1 MTDTTT
7 NQQSA
12 RSFYDRI
19 SGVYDLI
26 SDASE
31 HAAREVGLRL
41 LAPAEGESMLEIGFG
56 TGHCLESL
64 AKSVGATGHV
74 AGIDI
79 STGMRDV
86 AARRLAESG
95 LTDRVELRIE
105 AAPPLSYADGA
116 FDGVFMSFTLEL
128 FENDDMAEILREARR
143 VLKPGGRI
151 GVVSMALDHDPNFAT
166 RTYQWFHRHFPHI
179 VDCRPIDVP
188 GVVAAAGFTLE
199 TNEHLEIWSLPVA
212 AVVARR

>member
-1 MTDTTT
+1 MTEAT
-7 NQQSA
+7 NEQSA

-26 SDASE
+26 SDSSE
-31 HAAREVGLRL
+31 DAARETGLRMF
-41 LAPAEGESMLEIGFG
+41 APAEGESILEIGFG

-74 AGIDI
+74 VGIDI

-86 AARRLAESG
+86 AARRLTDAG
-95 LTDRVELRIE
+95 LVERVQLDVQP
-105 AAPPLSYADGA
+105 APPLPYGDAE

-128 FENDDMAEILREARR
+128 FEDDDMAAILREARR
-143 VLKPGGRI
+143 VLKPDGRI
-151 GVVSMALDHDPNFAT
+151 GVVGMELEKDPNLAT

-188 GVVAAAGFTLE
+188 GALTAAGFTLE
-199 TNEHLEIWSLPVA
+199 SEERLEIWSLPVA
-212 AVVARR
+212 AVVARP